1 MDQALRAIL
10 LGGVGEVGKNSTVF
24 EYDDQML
31 MVDAGVKF
39 PEAELLGVD
48 LVIPN
53 FEYVTE
59 AADDLRAIIITH
71 GHEDHIGALPFLV
84 MQLERAEPV
93 PIYGTKMTLGLIA
106 TKLKEHRVLDKVKLV
121 EFEPGEIL
129 DLDPFTIEPVFVNH
143 SVPGSVGFAI
153 KTPAGTVFHTGDYKF
168 DKNPV
173 DGRSTDED
181 ALRRLGDE
189 GMLALFSDCVRV
201 ENPGWTGS
209 ESMVSENLEKL
220 IGEAHGRVIVTT
232 FASNLARLRQVVHI
246 AHKLGRRVAVAGRSM
261 DQNLKVAGEIGYLGA
276 PPGTLID
283 LRESN
288 TIPPNKLVVLAT
300 GSQGEPT
307 SVLSRM
313 AMGDHPNIKIIE
325 EDTVIFSAGPI
336 PGNEETVARAIDNL
350 YRRGAKV
357 IYRAINEGVHV
368 SGHSS
373 QDELTHMLGLLRP
386 KYCVPIHGEYRML
399 VLYKELAVRSGM
411 PSGNILIADIGE
423 VIDIEEDRIE
433 LNGTVPS
440 GSVLVDGVT
449 VGEVTSV
456 VLRDRKRLAGDGV
469 LIASIV
475 IDRETGELIGGPDL
489 ISRGIVDP
497 RQDAILDEAR
507 DVLTD
512 ALHKVLRPR
521 RVPGDDRDDES
532 SGNLPSYG
540 FLVGKIREVLSGF
553 IYERIRRRPMILS
566 VVTEV

>member
-1 MDQALRAIL
+1 VDQALRAIL
-10 LGGVGEVGKNSTVF
+10 LGGVGEVGKNSTLF
-24 EYDDQML
+24 EYDDQMV

-39 PEAELLGVD
+39 PEAELHGVD
-48 LVIPN
+48 LVIPD
-53 FEYVTE
+53 FGCVCE
-59 AADDLRAIIITH
+59 AADDLRAILITH

-84 MQLERAEPV
+84 MQMERSEPI
-93 PIYGTKMTLGLIA
+93 PIYGTRMTLGLIE
-106 TKLKEHRVLDKVKLV
+106 TKLKEHRQMARVKLI
-121 EFEPGEIL
+121 EFEPGDII
-129 DLDPFTIEPVFVNH
+129 DLDPFKIEPVHVNH

-153 KTPAGTVFHTGDYKF
+153 ETPAGTVFHTGDYKF
-168 DKNPV
+168 DKQPV
-173 DGRSTDED
+173 DGRGTDEE
-181 ALRRLGDE
+181 ALRRLGDK
-189 GMLALFSDCVRV
+189 GMMALFSDCVRV
-201 ENPGWTGS
+201 ENRGWTGS

-220 IGEAHGRVIVTT
+220 ISEAHGRVIVTT

-261 DQNLKVAGEIGYLGA
+261 DQNLKVAAEIGYLGA

-283 LRESN
+283 LRESHS
-288 TIPPNKLVVLAT
+288 IPPSQLVVLAT

-313 AMGDHPNIKIIE
+313 AMGDHPNVRIIE

-386 KYCVPIHGEYRML
+386 KYVVPIHGEYRML
-399 VLYKELAVRSGM
+399 VLYKELAVRAGL
-411 PSGNILIADIGE
+411 PDENVLIADIGE
-423 VIDIEEDRIE
+423 VIEISDDEIA

-440 GSVLVDGVT
+440 GSMLVDGLT
-449 VGEVTSV
+449 VGDVTSV
-456 VLRDRKRLAGDGV
+456 VLRDRKRLAADGV
-469 LIASIV
+469 LIAAIV
-475 IDRETGELIGGPDL
+475 IDRESGELIGGPDL

-507 DVLTD
+507 DVMIAELQ
-512 ALHKVLRPR
+512 KVLRA
-521 RVPGDDRDDES
+521 E
-532 SGNLPSYG
+532 PSYG

>member
-10 LGGVGEVGKNSTVF
+10 LGGVGEVGKNSTLF

-39 PEAELLGVD
+39 PEAELHGVD
-48 LVIPN
+48 LVIPD
-53 FEYVTE
+53 FGYVTE
-59 AADDLRAIIITH
+59 AADDLRAIIVTH

-84 MQLERAEPV
+84 MQLDRSDPI
-93 PIYGTKMTLGLIA
+93 PIYGTRMTLGLIQ
-106 TKLKEHRVLDKVKLV
+106 TKLREHKQMDRVKLI
-121 EFEPGEIL
+121 EFEPGDTI
-129 DLDPFTIEPVFVNH
+129 DLDPFKVEPVFVNH
-143 SVPGSVGFAI
+143 SVPGSVGFAVD
-153 KTPAGTVFHTGDYKF
+153 TPSGMVFHTGDYKF

-173 DGRSTDED
+173 DGRGTDEE
-181 ALRRLGDE
+181 ALRRLGDK

-209 ESMVSENLEKL
+209 ESTVSENLEQL

-246 AHKLGRRVAVAGRSM
+246 AHKLGRKVAVAGRSM

-276 PPGTLID
+276 PPGTLVD

-288 TIPPNKLVVLAT
+288 NIPPSQLVVLAT

-313 AMGDHPNIKIIE
+313 AMGDHPNVRIIE

-386 KYCVPIHGEYRML
+386 KFCVPIHGEYRML
-399 VLYKELAVRSGM
+399 VLYKELAMRAGI
-411 PSGNILIADIGE
+411 PAENILIGDIGE
-423 VIDIEEDRIE
+423 VIEISQDRIE
-433 LNGTVPS
+433 VNGTVPH
-440 GSVLVDGVT
+440 GAMLVDGLT
-449 VGEVTSV
+449 VGDVTSV
-456 VLRDRKRLAGDGV
+456 VLRDRKRLAADGV
-469 LIASIV
+469 LIAAIV
-475 IDRETGELIGGPDL
+475 VDRETGELIGGPDL

-497 RQDAILDEAR
+497 RQDAILEEAR
-507 DVLTD
+507 DVLID
-512 ALHKVLRPR
+512 ALKQVLRPE
-521 RVPGDDRDDES
+521 PG
-532 SGNLPSYG
+532 YG

>member
-10 LGGVGEVGKNSTVF
+10 LGGVGEVGKNSTIF

-71 GHEDHIGALPFLV
+71 GHEDHIGALPFLI
-84 MQLERAEPV
+84 MQMERAEPV
-93 PIYGTKMTLGLIA
+93 PIYGTKMTLGLIG
-106 TKLKEHRVLDKVKLV
+106 TKLKEHRVLDKVKMI
-121 EFEPGEIL
+121 EFEPGDIL
-129 DLDPFTIEPVFVNH
+129 DLDPFTVEPVFVNH

-173 DGRSTDED
+173 DGRGTDED

-411 PSGNILIADIGE
+411 APENILIADIGE
-423 VIDIEEDRIE
+423 VIDISEDAIE

-521 RVPGDDRDDES
+521 RSSEDDRDGDS
-532 SGNLPSYG
+532 TSNLPSYG

>member
-1 MDQALRAIL
+1 VDQALRAIL
-10 LGGVGEVGKNSTVF
+10 LGGVGEVGKNSTIF

-39 PEAELLGVD
+39 PEAELHGVD
-48 LVIPN
+48 LVIPD
-53 FEYVTE
+53 FGYVCE
-59 AADDLRAIIITH
+59 AADDLKAIIITH
-71 GHEDHIGALPFLV
+71 GHEDHIGAIPFLV
-84 MQLERAEPV
+84 MQMDRSEPI
-93 PIYGTKMTLGLIA
+93 PIYGTRMTLGLIN
-106 TKLKEHRVLDKVKLV
+106 TKLKEHRQTHRVKLI
-121 EFEPGEIL
+121 EFEPGDVI
-129 DLDPFTIEPVFVNH
+129 DLDPFTIEPVYVSH

-153 KTPAGTVFHTGDYKF
+153 ETPVGSVFHTGDYKF
-168 DKNPV
+168 DRQPV
-173 DGRSTDED
+173 DGRGTDEE
-181 ALRRLGDE
+181 ALRRLGDR

-201 ENPGWTGS
+201 ENRGWTGS
-209 ESMVSENLEKL
+209 ESTVSENLEKL
-220 IGEAHGRVIVTT
+220 IGEASGRVIVTT

-246 AHKLGRRVAVAGRSM
+246 AHRLGRKVAVAGRSM
-261 DQNLKVAGEIGYLGA
+261 DQNLKVAAEIGYLGA
-276 PPGTLID
+276 PEGTIVD

-288 TIPPNKLVVLAT
+288 NIPPSQLVVLAT

-313 AMGDHPNIKIIE
+313 AMGDHPNVRIIE

-373 QDELTHMLGLLRP
+373 QDELKHMLDLLRP

-399 VLYKELAVRSGM
+399 VLYKELAVDSGI
-411 PSGNILIADIGE
+411 PAENVVIADIGE
-423 VIDIEEDRIE
+423 VIEISQDRIE

-440 GSVLVDGVT
+440 GSMLVDGLT
-449 VGEVTSV
+449 VGDVTSV
-456 VLRDRKRLAGDGV
+456 VLRDRKRLAADGV
-469 LIASIV
+469 LIAAIV
-475 IDRETGELIGGPDL
+475 VDRETGELIGGPDL

-497 RQDAILDEAR
+497 RQDAILEEAR
-507 DVLTD
+507 DVLVD
-512 ALHKVLRPR
+512 ELKKVLRP
-521 RVPGDDRDDES
+521 E
-532 SGNLPSYG
+532 PSYG

>member
-1 MDQALRAIL
+1 VDQALRAIL
-10 LGGVGEVGKNSTVF
+10 LGGVGEVGKNSTLF
-24 EYDDQML
+24 EYEDQML

-39 PEAELLGVD
+39 PEAELHGVD
-48 LVIPN
+48 LVIPD
-53 FEYVTE
+53 FGYVTE

-84 MQLERAEPV
+84 MQMERSEPI
-93 PIYGTKMTLGLIA
+93 PIYGTRMTLGLINS
-106 TKLKEHRVLDKVKLV
+106 KLREHRQTDRVKLI
-121 EFEPGEIL
+121 EFEPGDVI
-129 DLDPFTIEPVFVNH
+129 DLEPFRVESVYVSH

-153 KTPAGTVFHTGDYKF
+153 GTPVGSVFHTGDYKF
-168 DKNPV
+168 DRQPV
-173 DGRSTDED
+173 DGRGTDEE
-181 ALRRLGDE
+181 ALRRLGDR
-189 GMLALFSDCVRV
+189 GILALFSDCVRV
-201 ENPGWTGS
+201 ENRGWTGS
-209 ESMVSENLEKL
+209 ETMVSQNLEKL
-220 IGEAHGRVIVTT
+220 IGEAAGRVIVTT

-246 AHKLGRRVAVAGRSM
+246 AHRLGRKVAIAGRSM
-261 DQNLKVAGEIGYLGA
+261 DQNLKVAADIGYLGA
-276 PPGTLID
+276 PEGTLVD

-288 TIPPNKLVVLAT
+288 TIPPNQLVVLAT

-313 AMGDHPNIKIIE
+313 AMGDHPNVRIIP

-373 QDELTHMLGLLRP
+373 QDELKYMLDLLRP
-386 KYCVPIHGEYRML
+386 KFCVPIHGEYRML
-399 VLYKELAVRSGM
+399 VLYKELAADVGI
-411 PSGNILIADIGE
+411 PADNVVIADIGE
-423 VIDIEEDRIE
+423 VIEITPDEIEV
-433 LNGTVPS
+433 NGTVPS
-440 GSVLVDGVT
+440 GSMLVDGLT
-449 VGEVTSV
+449 VGDVTSV
-456 VLRDRKRLAGDGV
+456 VLRDRKRLAADGV
-469 LIASIV
+469 LIAAIV
-475 IDRETGELIGGPDL
+475 VDRETGELIGGPDL

-507 DVLTD
+507 DVLVD
-512 ALHKVLRPR
+512 ALRQVLRP
-521 RVPGDDRDDES
+521 E
-532 SGNLPSYG
+532 PSYG

>member
-1 MDQALRAIL
+1 VDQALRAIL
-10 LGGVGEVGKNSTVF
+10 LGGVGEVGKNCTLF

-48 LVIPN
+48 LVIPD
-53 FEYVTE
+53 FGYVIE
-59 AADDLRAIIITH
+59 AADDLKAIIITH
-71 GHEDHIGALPFLV
+71 GHEDHIGAIPFLI
-84 MQLERAEPV
+84 MQMDRADPI
-93 PIYGTKMTLGLIA
+93 PIYGTKMTLGLIQ
-106 TKLKEHRVLDKVKLV
+106 TKLREHRQMDRVKLV
-121 EFEPGEIL
+121 EFEPGEIIN
-129 DLDPFTIEPVFVNH
+129 LDPFIIEPVYVNH

-168 DKNPV
+168 DTNPV
-173 DGRSTDED
+173 DGVKTDEV

-209 ESMVSENLEKL
+209 ESTVSENLEEL
-220 IGEAHGRVIVTT
+220 IGAAAGRVIITT

-246 AHKLGRRVAVAGRSM
+246 AHRLGRRVAIAGRSM
-261 DQNLKVAGEIGYLGA
+261 DQNMKVAGEIGYLGA
-276 PPGTLID
+276 PDGVMID
-283 LRESN
+283 LRESGN
-288 TIPPNKLVVLAT
+288 IPANKLVVLAT
-300 GSQGEPT
+300 GSQGEP
-307 SVLSRM
+307 SAVLSRM
-313 AMGDHPNIKIIE
+313 AMGDHPNVKIIP

-373 QDELTHMLGLLRP
+373 QEELTHMLGLLRP

-399 VLYKELAVRSGM
+399 VLYKELAVRAGI
-411 PSGNILIADIGE
+411 PNENIA
-423 VIDIEEDRIE
+423 V
-433 LNGTVPS
+433 NGTLPS
-440 GSVLVDGVT
+440 GSMLVDGLTIGDVT
-449 VGEVTSV
+449 NV

-469 LIASIV
+469 LIAAIV

-497 RQDAILDEAR
+497 RQDAILEEAR
-507 DVLTD
+507 DQLVD
-512 ALHKVLRPR
+512 ALKKVLRP
-521 RVPGDDRDDES
+521 E
-532 SGNLPSYG
+532 PSYG

>member
-10 LGGVGEVGKNSTVF
+10 LGGVGEVGKNSTIF

-39 PEAELLGVD
+39 PEAELHGVD
-48 LVIPN
+48 LVIPD
-53 FEYVTE
+53 FGYVCE
-59 AADDLRAIIITH
+59 AADDLKAIIITH
-71 GHEDHIGALPFLV
+71 GHEDHIGAIPFLV
-84 MQLERAEPV
+84 MQMDRSEPI
-93 PIYGTKMTLGLIA
+93 PIYGTRMTLGLIN
-106 TKLKEHRVLDKVKLV
+106 TKLKEHRQTHRVKLI
-121 EFEPGEIL
+121 EFEPGDVI
-129 DLDPFTIEPVFVNH
+129 DLDPFTIEPVYVSH

-153 KTPAGTVFHTGDYKF
+153 ETPVGSVFHTGDYKF
-168 DKNPV
+168 DRQPV
-173 DGRSTDED
+173 DGRGTDEE
-181 ALRRLGDE
+181 ALRRLGDR

-201 ENPGWTGS
+201 ENRGWTGS
-209 ESMVSENLEKL
+209 ESTVSENLEKL
-220 IGEAHGRVIVTT
+220 IGEASGRVIVTT

-246 AHKLGRRVAVAGRSM
+246 AHRLGRKVAVAGRSM
-261 DQNLKVAGEIGYLGA
+261 DQNLKVAAEIGYLGA
-276 PPGTLID
+276 PEGTIVD

-288 TIPPNKLVVLAT
+288 NIPPSQLVVLAT

-313 AMGDHPNIKIIE
+313 AMGDHPNVRIIE

-373 QDELTHMLGLLRP
+373 QDELKHMLDLLRP

-399 VLYKELAVRSGM
+399 VLYKELAVDSGI
-411 PSGNILIADIGE
+411 PAENVVIADIGE
-423 VIDIEEDRIE
+423 VIEISQDRIE

-440 GSVLVDGVT
+440 GSMLVDGLT
-449 VGEVTSV
+449 VGDVTSV
-456 VLRDRKRLAGDGV
+456 VLRDRKRLAADGV
-469 LIASIV
+469 LIAAIV
-475 IDRETGELIGGPDL
+475 VDRETGELIGGPDL

-497 RQDAILDEAR
+497 RQDAILEEAR
-507 DVLTD
+507 DVLVD
-512 ALHKVLRPR
+512 ELKKVLRP
-521 RVPGDDRDDES
+521 E
-532 SGNLPSYG
+532 PSYG

>member
-10 LGGVGEVGKNSTVF
+10 LGGVGEVGKNSTIF

-59 AADDLRAIIITH
+59 AADDLIAIIVTH
-71 GHEDHIGALPFLV
+71 GHEDHIGALPFLL
-84 MQLERAEPV
+84 MQMERAEPI
-93 PIYGTKMTLGLIA
+93 PIYGTQMTLGLIG
-106 TKLKEHRVLDKVKLV
+106 TKLKEHRVTDKAKMIQ
-121 EFEPGEIL
+121 FEPGDIL
-129 DLDPFTIEPVFVNH
+129 ELGPFTVETVFVNH

-153 KTPAGTVFHTGDYKF
+153 KTPVGSVFHTGDYKF
-168 DKNPV
+168 DTNPV
-173 DGRSTDED
+173 DGRGTDEET
-181 ALRRLGDE
+181 LRRLGDE
-189 GMLALFSDCVRV
+189 GMLAIFSDCVRV

-209 ESMVSENLEKL
+209 ESIVSENLEKL

-246 AHKLGRRVAVAGRSM
+246 AARLGRRVAVAGRSM
-261 DQNLKVAGEIGYLGA
+261 DQNIKVAGEIGYLGA

-313 AMGDHPNIKIIE
+313 AMGDHPNIRIIE

-357 IYRAINEGVHV
+357 IYRAINDGVHV
-368 SGHSS
+368 SGHCS

-386 KYCVPIHGEYRML
+386 KFCVPIHGEYRML
-399 VLYKELAVRSGM
+399 VLYKELAVRAGI
-411 PSGNILIADIGE
+411 PAENILVADIGE
-423 VIDIEEDRIE
+423 VIEISDERIATT
-433 LNGTVPS
+433 GTVPS
-440 GSVLVDGVT
+440 GSVLVDGIT

-469 LIASIV
+469 LIAAIV

-497 RQDAILDEAR
+497 RQDAILEEAR
-507 DVLTD
+507 DVLID
-512 ALHKVLRPR
+512 ALNKVLRP
-521 RVPGDDRDDES
+521 E
-532 SGNLPSYG
+532 PSYG